1 MFPFPPKSTLKPE
14 DIITETMMLLASLI
28 FLVSIWRIYRSHGR
42 DKMWVVS
49 LTGIFLYSVG
59 AALDLLDEFYKL
71 PQVIPRLIE
80 NGFIVSGISVS
91 SAGILMIL
99 RRVIDAANVDFI
111 TGLYNKAYVRKMLGT
126 ELERARRYNLHL
138 SVLFIDLD
146 NFKKVNDQMGHTTG
160 DVFLSNISEMIKKTV
175 RTTDILA
182 RYGGDEFL
190 ILMPQTGASDAEIL
204 LKRVQE
210 AVYGM
215 ELPGGYRI
223 GVSGGVASFPDD
235 GSSIDQL
242 INLADKRM
250 YQNKQ
255 KNITAQCKADL
266 INQKHAKNGN
276 HFS

>member
-1 MFPFPPKSTLKPE
+1 MFPFPPKSNLKLE

-28 FLVSIWRIYRSHGR
+28 FLVSIWRIYRSHER
-42 DKMWVVS
+42 EKMWLVS

-80 NGFIVSGISVS
+80 NGFFVLGLSVS
-91 SAGILMIL
+91 SAGILMTMRTI
-99 RRVIDAANVDFI
+99 IDSANVDFI
-111 TGLYNKAYVRKMLGT
+111 TGLYNKAYLRKMLSM
-126 ELERARRYNLHL
+126 EIERSKRYNLQL

-146 NFKKVNDQMGHTTG
+146 NFKKVNDQLGHTVG
-160 DVFLSNISEMIKKTV
+160 DVFLRNVSEMIKKTA
-175 RTTDILA
+175 RTTDIVA
-182 RYGGDEFL
+182 RYGGDEL
-190 ILMPQTGASDAEIL
+190 VILMPQTGVSGAENL

-215 ELPGGYRI
+215 ELPDGYRI
-223 GVSGGVASFPDD
+223 SVSGGAAVFPAD
-235 GSSIDQL
+235 GGNTDQL

-255 KNITAQCKADL
+255 RNI
-266 INQKHAKNGN
+266 
-276 HFS
+276 SP

>member
-1 MFPFPPKSTLKPE
+1 MFPFPPKSALKPE
-14 DIITETMMLLASLI
+14 DIVTETIMLLVLLI
-28 FLVSIWRIYRSHGR
+28 FLVSILRIYRAHGR
-42 DKMWVVS
+42 DKMWGVS
-49 LTGIFLYSVG
+49 LTGIFLFSVG
-59 AALDLLDEFYKL
+59 SALDLLDEFYKL

-80 NGFIVSGISVS
+80 NGFIVAGVSVS

-99 RRVIDAANVDFI
+99 LRIADTANMDFV
-111 TGLYNKAYVRKMLGT
+111 TGLYSKAYLRKMLNM
-126 ELERARRYNLHL
+126 ELERAMRYNLQL

-146 NFKKVNDQMGHTTG
+146 DFKKVNDQLGHTAG
-160 DVFLSNISEMIKKTV
+160 DVFLRNISEMIKKTV

-190 ILMPQTGASDAEIL
+190 ILMPQTGASGAEIL

-223 GVSGGVASFPDD
+223 GVSGGVASFPND

-255 KNITAQCKADL
+255 RVASRAM
-266 INQKHAKNGN
+266 
-276 HFS
+276 